1 MEYNQKMLEA
11 KRKLLER
18 FKKKGKIGSGGQ
30 RERLPPGQHLTR
42 GFPVLDLGVHPR
54 FNPQHWRF
62 QVEGEVEE
70 PLDLGG
76 DEFCQMAKKEQVA
89 DFHCVTTWSK
99 YDIQWGGVK
108 FLDLA
113 VRVNPTDA
121 ARFVIMHCADGYT
134 TNLPIEDCMDE
145 DVMLAYELYGEP
157 LSLEHGG
164 PVRMVVPKLYAWKS
178 AKFLRR
184 VVFAPRD
191 EPGYWE
197 VRGYHK
203 RGDPWLEE
211 RYG

>member
-1 MEYNQKMLEA
+1 M
-11 KRKLLER
+11 
-18 FKKKGKIGSGGQ
+18 
-30 RERLPPGQHLTR
+30 
-42 GFPVLDLGVHPR
+42 
-54 FNPQHWRF
+54 
-62 QVEGEVEE
+62 
-70 PLDLGG
+70 
-76 DEFCQMAKKEQVA
+76 
-89 DFHCVTTWSK
+89 TTWSK
-99 YDIQWGGVK
+99 YDVQWGGVK

-113 VRVNPTDA
+113 VRINPTDA

>member
-18 FKKKGKIGSGGQ
+18 FKNKGKMGSGGQ

-62 QVEGEVEE
+62 RVEGEVEE
-70 PLDLGG
+70 PLDLGW

-99 YDIQWGGVK
+99 YDVQWGGVK

-113 VRVNPTDA
+113 ARVVPTDA

-145 DVMLAYELYGEP
+145 DVMLAYELYGVP
-157 LSLEHGG
+157 LPLEHGG

-178 AKFLRR
+178 AKFLHR
-184 VVFAPRD
+184 VGFAPRD

>member
-1 MEYNQKMLEA
+1 MEYNRKMLEA

-18 FKKKGKIGSGGQ
+18 FKRRGKVGSGAQ
-30 RERLPPGQHLTR
+30 RGRLPPGQHITR
-42 GFPVLDLGVHPR
+42 GFPVLDLGVHPK
-54 FNPQHWRF
+54 FNPRQWNLR
-62 QVEGEVEE
+62 VEGEVEE
-70 PLDLGG
+70 ALDLSWG
-76 DEFCQMAKKEQVA
+76 EFCQMGKKEQVA

-113 VRVNPTDA
+113 ARVVPTEA

-145 DVMLAYELYGEP
+145 DVMLACELYGDP
-157 LSLEHGG
+157 LPLEHGG